1 MGAGYLPFNLLNA
14 NYSHFYLRFA
24 ILAAPMASC
33 QLTFSLVYTYM
44 NFKTLISAGALCLSL
59 PAVADENLF
68 GYLKGAETLPKG
80 AGEVYQFVT
89 LRTDKGTGHY
99 RAVDLKTEG
108 EYGISNR
115 LTGAVALKA
124 MSLNTS
130 GIMIN
135 GYLPGDKQFGL
146 KATGVEG
153 ILKYNF
159 LSPAKDDIGLSMT
172 TELNYDWLDAHS
184 GQGKKKIEFEL
195 GLQLQKYFA
204 EGQVSWVNNL
214 ALETTYAKRKPI
226 ANLPEDFE
234 WPTHPEM
241 EIGLKLGS
249 GVMVRFAPNWSAG
262 AEVLLQSELE
272 TEVGQERWSMF
283 AGPTLHYGDKQWW
296 ATLTIMP
303 QVRGGGERYDG
314 QTQTRY
320 HLIEKTRQEVRFKVG
335 YNF

>member
-1 MGAGYLPFNLLNA
+1 
-14 NYSHFYLRFA
+14 
-24 ILAAPMASC
+24 MASC
-33 QLTFSLVYTYM
+33 LFNPHLANPSM
-44 NFKTLISAGALCLSL
+44 NCKILCGAVALCLSF

-89 LRTDKGTGHY
+89 LRTDKGVGHY

-108 EYGISNR
+108 EYGFSNS
-115 LTGAVALKA
+115 LTGAAGLKA

-135 GYLPGDKQFGL
+135 GYLPGDKEFGL

-153 ILKYNF
+153 TLKYNF

-172 TELNYDWLDAHS
+172 TELNYDWIDAHS
-184 GQGKKKIEFEL
+184 GQNKKKVEFEL
-195 GLQLQKYFA
+195 GLQLQKLFA
-204 EGQVSWVNNL
+204 EGQVSWVGNA

-226 ANLPEDFE
+226 ANLPDDFE

-241 EIGLKLGS
+241 EIGLKFGT
-249 GVMVRFAPNWSAG
+249 GVMYRFASNWSAG
-262 AEVLLQSELE
+262 AEVLYQSEFE
-272 TEVGQERWSMF
+272 TEVGQERWSLF
-283 AGPTLHYGDKQWW
+283 GGPTLHYGDKQWW
-296 ATLTIMP
+296 ATLTVMP
-303 QVRGGGERYDG
+303 QLRGGGERYDG